1 MHVGLREHSRSWSAI
16 LISNS
21 PFFCLPISPFSHGL
35 SVPCSLTSPGSHF
48 TEFRFALPCL
58 RWLLCCEH
66 TKVMLPKS
74 CLSPSEKEKG

>member
-1 MHVGLREHSRSWSAI
+1 MNTLPEVKVILFWQFDTIGRQLSKSFRE
-16 LISNS
+16 
-21 PFFCLPISPFSHGL
+21 
-35 SVPCSLTSPGSHF
+35 SLSPGSHF

>member
-1 MHVGLREHSRSWSAI
+1 MQTGGIDRPTATHACKCPLLVLLVDDFALFLGLLH
-16 LISNS
+16 
-21 PFFCLPISPFSHGL
+21 
-35 SVPCSLTSPGSHF
+35 SPGSLF
-48 TEFRFALPCL
+48 TAKFRIALQCL